1 VIREDS
7 SDILELLKVQPSCE
21 GIIFFLIFEEDC
33 IISEQMIFI
42 SFDTLFLKLLDIDT
56 VEESETNSPFSQLSC
71 YNNNKKKHIK
81 RVVKIN
87 QTRKK

>member
-1 VIREDS
+1 MIREDS

-42 SFDTLFLKLLDIDT
+42 SFDTLFLKLLDVNT

-71 YNNNKKKHIK
+71 NVNIFRIHK
-81 RVVKIN
+81 
-87 QTRKK
+87 TL